1 MIPDEKGTSLF
12 SSRYDFTQE
21 NYVAFMGM
29 VIQQGRVP
37 RESGEV
43 AVNEEFVRRMQL
55 GEKIVLR

>member
-43 AVNEEFVRRMQL
+43 AVNEE
-55 GEKIVLR
+55 